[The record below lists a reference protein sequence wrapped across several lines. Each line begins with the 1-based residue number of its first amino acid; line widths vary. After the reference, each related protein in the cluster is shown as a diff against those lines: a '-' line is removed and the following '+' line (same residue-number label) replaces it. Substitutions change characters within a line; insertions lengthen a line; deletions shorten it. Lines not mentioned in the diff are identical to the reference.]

1 MRNVQPLHP
10 FRQDFQ
16 DDSSQAKQEEIK
28 HTVVFFPNGLQ
39 KTDGSFVEK
48 VEDCEVDMRIEV
60 GIKAEIDDG
69 NDENENIE
77 HHEIPNGKASQ
88 EAFEALVTP

>member
-1 MRNVQPLHP
+1 M
-10 FRQDFQ
+10 
-16 DDSSQAKQEEIK
+16 
-28 HTVVFFPNGLQ
+28 VFFPNGLQ

-69 NDENENIE
+69 NDENENIAVSG
-77 HHEIPNGKASQ
+77 GKKPRESRS
-88 EAFEALVTP
+88 ERRCKRPKVGPVG